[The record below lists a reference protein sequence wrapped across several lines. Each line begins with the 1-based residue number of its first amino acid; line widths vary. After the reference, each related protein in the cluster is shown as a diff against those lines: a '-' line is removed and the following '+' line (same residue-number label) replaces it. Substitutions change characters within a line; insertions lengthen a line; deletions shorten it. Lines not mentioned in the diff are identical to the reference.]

1 MEELIHSLYSYY
13 FLVSNPRMVHWLVVE
28 CCIRISLS
36 MHGELLD
43 ETSYSSVIKYCF
55 FGGGLVLFTLQ
66 IIFLSVNLLAH
77 LIHFHK
83 LSSHSHYP
91 ITDLM
96 MATILIQLDIL

>member
-13 FLVSNPRMVHWLVVE
+13 FLVSNPRMVHWLLVE

-55 FGGGLVLFTLQ
+55 FGGGLIPLTLH
-66 IIFLSVNLLAH
+66 IIFLPVNLLAN
-77 LIHFHK
+77 LIHFRK
-83 LSSHSHYP
+83 LSSLSPYQ
-91 ITDLM
+91 IN
-96 MATILIQLDIL
+96 

>member
-1 MEELIHSLYSYY
+1 
-13 FLVSNPRMVHWLVVE
+13 
-28 CCIRISLS
+28 

-43 ETSYSSVIKYCF
+43 ETSCKLGKIKYCF
-55 FGGGLVLFTLQ
+55 FGGGLILLTLQ

-91 ITDLM
+91 ITDLI